1 MLIAIGDNTYDP
13 EGFALAQAEL
23 KRLQNSKVFAYK
35 HGGLADYTGL
45 AMVHGSKSRPEA
57 FLNAEQTEMWK
68 NDILGKHNSLTSLL
82 LDFTSALGDLADS
95 NTYNTI
101 NRGEAINIDK
111 AEVIM
116 NVGSIANDYDARR
129 AGESALEQMLSIA
142 RKTGARGVS
151 RG

>member
-1 MLIAIGDNTYDP
+1 
-13 EGFALAQAEL
+13 
-23 KRLQNSKVFAYK
+23 
-35 HGGLADYTGL
+35 
-45 AMVHGSKSRPEA
+45 MVHGSKSRPEA
-57 FLNAEQTEMWK
+57 FLNAEQTAMWK
-68 NDILGKHNSLTSLL
+68 NDILGKRNSLTSLL

-129 AGESALEQMLSIA
+129 AGESALEQMLNIA
-142 RKTGARGVS
+142 RKTGTRGVS